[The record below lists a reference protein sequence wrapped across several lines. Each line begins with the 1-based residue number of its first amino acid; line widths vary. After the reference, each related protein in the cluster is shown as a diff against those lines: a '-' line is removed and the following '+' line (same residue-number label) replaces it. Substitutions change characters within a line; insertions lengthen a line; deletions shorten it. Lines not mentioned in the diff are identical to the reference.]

1 MRRVALAL
9 ATGLAAIAAA
19 VGVTLAK
26 APASVI
32 AINFSQRQLLGS
44 VDSRLSACQVNETLP
59 QGTTAIRL
67 GLEAFTGP
75 KVTLAAYAS
84 GHVIARAAHSAGWTG
99 NVVTFPITRLRAAH
113 AGAAI
118 CFAFYAQDETVDV
131 RGEPTAPALA
141 ARNGVG
147 APLPGRVR
155 VEYLR
160 PGRSWWSLAPSVARR
175 LGLGH
180 ALSGA
185 WDVVLALAL
194 MATLVVCA
202 SRLALRELR

>member
-9 ATGLAAIAAA
+9 AIGLAAIAVAVAA
-19 VGVTLAK
+19 TLAQ

-32 AINFSQRQLLGS
+32 AMNFSQRQLLGS
-44 VDSRLSACQVNETLP
+44 AENPLSACQRGETLP

-75 KVTLAAYAS
+75 QVTLTVSA
-84 GHVIARAAHSAGWTG
+84 GGRVIAHDEHGSGWTG
-99 NVVTFPITRLRAAH
+99 NVVTFPVARQRAATSD
-113 AGAAI
+113 ATV
-118 CFAFYAQDETVDV
+118 CFAFAVYDETVDV

-141 ARNGVG
+141 ARDGGGV
-147 APLPGRVR
+147 PLPGRVR

-160 PGRSWWSLAPSVARR
+160 PGRSWWSLAPAVARR

-180 ALSGA
+180 ALDGA
-185 WDVVLALAL
+185 WDLVLVLAL
-194 MATLVVCA
+194 MAALVVCA

>member
-44 VDSRLSACQVNETLP
+44 AGSPLSGCQADETLP
-59 QGTTAIRL
+59 RGTTAIRL
-67 GLEAFTGP
+67 ALEAFTGP
-75 KVTLAAYAS
+75 QVTLAAYA
-84 GHVIARAAHSAGWTG
+84 GGRVIARGEHGSGWTG
-99 NVVTFPITRLRAAH
+99 NVVTLPIAPQRVAH
-113 AGAAI
+113 ARATI
-118 CFAFYAQDETVDV
+118 CFAFSVYDETVDV

-141 ARNGVG
+141 ARNGSG

-175 LGLGH
+175 MGLGH
-180 ALSGA
+180 ALGGA

-194 MATLVVCA
+194 MAALVVCA